1 MPMKSALSV
10 SADIPIM
17 CAFANRSRGLIPF
30 TLLKIARKYPSLS
43 GDMWSPHVAYD
54 SMSVCLS
61 DVRDVK
67 KEVMDRCV
75 DFAIGSRD

>member
-10 SADIPIM
+10 SADIPII
-17 CAFANRSRGLIPF
+17 CAFANRSRGLMPL

-43 GDMWSPHVAYD
+43 GEMWSPHVAYD
-54 SMSVCLS
+54 SMSVFLS
-61 DVRDVK
+61 VVREAK

-75 DFAIGSRD
+75 DFVIGS